1 MARGAVSKEKITNT
15 ILQIFPNSFTYD
27 KEIRIPMVEDGE
39 QIQIKVTLTAAK
51 TNVEVGDEN
60 KIPGSNDNNNEIN
73 FEDLSSNKV
82 AVEVTEQ
89 EKNNVATLLK
99 NLGL

>member
-15 ILQIFPNSFTYD
+15 ILQTFPNSFTYD

-51 TNVEVGDEN
+51 TNVGVGDEN
-60 KIPGSNDNNNEIN
+60 KIPGSDNNEIN
-73 FEDLSSNKV
+73 FEELSSNKV
-82 AVEVTEQ
+82 VAEVTEQ

>member
-1 MARGAVSKEKITNT
+1 MARGATSKEKITNT
-15 ILQIFPNSFTYD
+15 ILQTFSNSFTYD
-27 KEIRIPMVEDGE
+27 KEIRIPMIEDGE

-60 KIPGSNDNNNEIN
+60 KIPGSDNNNEIN
-73 FEDLSSNKV
+73 FEELSSNKV

>member
-1 MARGAVSKEKITNT
+1 MARGAISKEKITNT
-15 ILQIFPNSFTYD
+15 ILQTFSGSFTYD
-27 KEIRIPMVEDGE
+27 KEIRIPMIEDGE

-51 TNVEVGDEN
+51 TNVGVGDEN
-60 KIPGSNDNNNEIN
+60 KVPGSDNNEIN